1 MKKILALTAFIIL
14 MGCSKDE
21 IYEPIYLDTIPK
33 VLEIADV
40 VGIKLESK
48 FATEEIRMNVK
59 LNSEGDFYIKVLD
72 ITNKV
77 VSKEAVSGVV
87 GDNLFKVYTSTLPKS
102 SYKIELFEG
111 NTKVGT
117 TSINLR

>member
-48 FATEEIRMNVK
+48 FATEEI
-59 LNSEGDFYIKVLD
+59 
-72 ITNKV
+72 
-77 VSKEAVSGVV
+77 
-87 GDNLFKVYTSTLPKS
+87 PKS